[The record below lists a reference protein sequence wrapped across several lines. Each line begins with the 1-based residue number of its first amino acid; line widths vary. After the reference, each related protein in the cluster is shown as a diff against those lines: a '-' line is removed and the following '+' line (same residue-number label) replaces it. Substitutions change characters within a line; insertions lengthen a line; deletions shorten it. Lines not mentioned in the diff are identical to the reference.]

1 MVAVEIAAVVAIV
14 VQKATMVIVVVLV
27 VMKIVKLQERIH
39 SRFHRFWEHDRKNE
53 EKIFVVL
60 LSMLCCI
67 LLTIELKSLPQTNA
81 FFMCLLKYHLL
92 MVHDG
97 CFIYLFQFMSSY
109 LYVLF
114 DLILVQFS
122 LV

>member
-1 MVAVEIAAVVAIV
+1 MHFYV
-14 VQKATMVIVVVLV
+14 
-27 VMKIVKLQERIH
+27 
-39 SRFHRFWEHDRKNE
+39 
-53 EKIFVVL
+53 
-60 LSMLCCI
+60 
-67 LLTIELKSLPQTNA
+67 
-81 FFMCLLKYHLL
+81 LLKYHLL
-92 MVHDG
+92 MVIDG